1 MTQRSSQSLLSVYSR
16 ARRTGI
22 LDFAIPRALFVESYF
37 AYKRYLEDP
46 FAKLLKRQPA
56 LLGRGDIL
64 DIGANIGY
72 TATLFARSADPDAKV
87 YAFEPEAF
95 NFQILAKKAK
105 RTSGVV
111 IPIQSAV
118 GAHEGVVEIWVNE
131 SSHADHRVVTPALSA
146 SGRISARASVP
157 MVSVDSFAKAN
168 QIAAVSFVKIDVQGY
183 ELEVCAGMENTIQGN
198 PDIRVAVEY
207 MPSAMEELGYEGSNL
222 LAWFRDRGFDFKRIC
237 RDGQLRDGLGEVR
250 GANYVDLLFFRQD
263 RPREF

>member
-56 LLGRGDIL
+56 LLG
-64 DIGANIGY
+64 IGANIGY

-111 IPIQSAV
+111 IPLQSAV
-118 GAHEGVVEIWVNE
+118 GAHEGIVEIWVNE